1 MKTIITG
8 ALVVLFNTMSI
19 AQNFEGP
26 SYEQQAEW
34 RREAHEAGQKTMVT
48 STVKNFFKHKI
59 IFIVI
64 GGAIALIGGAAM
76 STNKNEE

>member
-1 MKTIITG
+1 MKTLITG
-8 ALVVLFNTMSI
+8 AFVVLFNTLSI

-26 SYEQQAEW
+26 SYEQQVEW

-64 GGAIALIGGAAM
+64 GGAIALIGAAAM